1 MHDIGAVPLAF
12 GAFRLDPG
20 SRTLW
25 HDGTAIE
32 LGGRATDVLT
42 ALLAAEG
49 AVVTKEALLAAAWPA
64 QIVEDNA
71 LQAQISAL
79 RKALG
84 GAGRTL
90 IVTVPGRGYRLSH
103 PFPPP
108 ISASMIVPS
117 PVALGPT
124 TLLPAGR
131 PSIAVLAFTNLSGDM
146 ADECLGDGIAGDL
159 ITELARSRALLVV
172 ARNSSFAYKGRAVD
186 IREIGQELGVRY
198 VLEGSVRRAGT
209 RIRVTAQLIEA
220 EGGMHLWAERYDRLL
235 TDLFATQDE
244 ITASVAQAIGPAVES
259 AEHSRMLRR
268 RPDNMDAW
276 DALQRARSLAD
287 AGDWAGVDTWFR
299 RAIELD
305 PGFAA
310 PHAERAFC
318 LWSAGLL
325 GRMPFDAMRAEA
337 EAESWQT
344 IRLDPGDPAGYAMF
358 AGCRCGVRDW
368 EGALRNAARAVERGP
383 SAWLPHW
390 AMVMAHS
397 GAGNL
402 DIAARHVDSLHR
414 IGPRDAG
421 RKVARLMDVLL
432 RFQQADYRRTADRAA
447 ALLDDYPDYA
457 YPQFMLVAALGHLG
471 SRDDAASALVR
482 WLRVAPG
489 QAALFA
495 EKDGV
500 PWWSRESS
508 DQAMIG
514 LRNAGWQG

>member
-1 MHDIGAVPLAF
+1 M
-12 GAFRLDPG
+12 
-20 SRTLW
+20 
-25 HDGTAIE
+25 
-32 LGGRATDVLT
+32 
-42 ALLAAEG
+42 
-49 AVVTKEALLAAAWPA
+49 
-64 QIVEDNA
+64 
-71 LQAQISAL
+71 
-79 RKALG
+79 
-84 GAGRTL
+84 
-90 IVTVPGRGYRLSH
+90 
-103 PFPPP
+103 
-108 ISASMIVPS
+108 
-117 PVALGPT
+117 
-124 TLLPAGR
+124 
-131 PSIAVLAFTNLSGDM
+131 
-146 ADECLGDGIAGDL
+146 
-159 ITELARSRALLVV
+159 
-172 ARNSSFAYKGRAVD
+172 
-186 IREIGQELGVRY
+186 
-198 VLEGSVRRAGT
+198 
-209 RIRVTAQLIEA
+209 
-220 EGGMHLWAERYDRLL
+220 
-235 TDLFATQDE
+235 
-244 ITASVAQAIGPAVES
+244 AQAIEPAVES

-268 RPDNMDAW
+268 HPDNMDAW
-276 DALQRARSLAD
+276 DALQHARSLAD
-287 AGDWAGVDTWFR
+287 AGDWVGVDTWFR

-344 IRLDPGDPAGYAMF
+344 VRLDPGDPAGYAMF

-402 DIAARHVDSLHR
+402 EIAARHVDALHR
-414 IGPRDAG
+414 IGPRDTG

-432 RFQQADYRRTADRAA
+432 RFQQSDYRRTADQAA

-471 SRDDAASALVR
+471 ARDDAASALVR